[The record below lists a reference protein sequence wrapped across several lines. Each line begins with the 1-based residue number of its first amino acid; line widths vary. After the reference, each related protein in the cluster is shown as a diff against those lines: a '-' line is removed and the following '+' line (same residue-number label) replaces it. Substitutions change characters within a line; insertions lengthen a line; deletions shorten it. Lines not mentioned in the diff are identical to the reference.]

1 MSKTKLLL
9 GAVITVFA
17 LGTTTDM
24 VSAAVKHS
32 SEKAEKAKPAP
43 VVGFASGPPAS
54 LHCRKGQT
62 YVLHTMGKMSWA
74 CEKAA

>member
-17 LGTTTDM
+17 LGTTTGM

-32 SEKAEKAKPAP
+32 PEKAEKAKPAP
-43 VVGFASGPPAS
+43 VVGLAPADHLPRS
-54 LHCRKGQT
+54 TARRGRLMYSTR
-62 YVLHTMGKMSWA
+62 WA
-74 CEKAA
+74 R